1 MCISPQNLGSWTL
14 VDANE
19 EAGGLASTDVTKEGF
34 LFDVGGH
41 VIFSHY
47 AYFDDVLAQALPN
60 QDDWYEHQRI
70 SYVRSR
76 NVWVPCKFLF
86 ISTTEN
92 ANAVQIR
99 TRTTSLCSPQKTKSR
114 PLMA

>member
-76 NVWVPCKFLF
+76 NVWVPCKFLS

-92 ANAVQIR
+92 TNAVQTH
-99 TRTTSLCSPQKTKSR
+99 TRTTFLCSPRKTKSR

>member
-1 MCISPQNLGSWTL
+1 M
-14 VDANE
+14 DANE

-60 QDDWYEHQRI
+60 KEDWYEHQRI

-76 NVWVPCKFLF
+76 NVWVPYPYQNN
-86 ISTTEN
+86 ISMLPTDDQVKAIDGMIDAAELR
-92 ANAVQIR
+92 IR
-99 TRTTSLCSPQKTKSR
+99 AKEPPQTFDLSLIHI
-114 PLMA
+114 

>member
-1 MCISPQNLGSWTL
+1 MLLSVSTNLYVFAFISNRTQNLGSWTL

-60 QDDWYEHQRI
+60 KEDWYEHQRI
-70 SYVRSR
+70 SYV
-76 NVWVPCKFLF
+76 L
-86 ISTTEN
+86 
-92 ANAVQIR
+92 
-99 TRTTSLCSPQKTKSR
+99 SLIHI
-114 PLMA
+114 

>member
-1 MCISPQNLGSWTL
+1 MDAQN
-14 VDANE
+14 

-47 AYFDDVLAQALPN
+47 AYFDDVLAQALPKPE
-60 QDDWYEHQRI
+60 DWYEHQRI

-76 NVWVPCKFLF
+76 DVWVPCT
-86 ISTTEN
+86 S
-92 ANAVQIR
+92 IR
-99 TRTTSLCSPQKTKSR
+99 CHAYAQTPTKTTSRCFLRKTR
-114 PLMA
+114 